1 MHGHA
6 WILTTHL
13 VTTVVV
19 FHGKLCIRLKKLIP
33 LTLVSLQKNAKH
45 VWSMSMFLSY
55 VFTIFV
61 VFTACVDFKG
71 GTWCSSVATQS
82 IVGLTP
88 VIYVQNT
95 LDAKFRISP
104 SLILVTTIR
113 THCEK
118 TVKIAQG
125 SCCLRL
131 PSFMRRLWR
140 V

>member
-19 FHGKLCIRLKKLIP
+19 FHGKLCIRLKIVSTYLG
-33 LTLVSLQKNAKH
+33 SLQKNAKH
-45 VWSMSMFLSY
+45 VWSMSMFFSY

-88 VIYVQNT
+88 VIYVRST
-95 LDAKFRISP
+95 LDTKFRISP

-113 THCEK
+113 THSQK

-131 PSFMRRLWR
+131 PNFMHRLWR